1 MYLKYNYII
10 SNYFLHNL
18 TKLQFGNDT
27 KKYAVMIFLHLS
39 FLKLFTDTWGEKN
52 LLIEFTLLY
61 SHTFKIH
68 IKPVFMMDFH
78 SLR

>member
-18 TKLQFGNDT
+18 TKLQFGNGT

-39 FLKLFTDTWGEKN
+39 FLKLFADTWGEKN
-52 LLIEFTLLY
+52 
-61 SHTFKIH
+61 
-68 IKPVFMMDFH
+68 D
-78 SLR
+78 